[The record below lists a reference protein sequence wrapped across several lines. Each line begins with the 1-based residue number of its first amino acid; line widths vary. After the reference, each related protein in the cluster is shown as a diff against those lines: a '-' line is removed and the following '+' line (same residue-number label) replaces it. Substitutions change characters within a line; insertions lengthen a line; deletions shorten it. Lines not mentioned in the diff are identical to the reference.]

1 MVMMKNITLALD
13 EATIEAGREYAARH
27 QTTLNGLVRDLL
39 ARAVLTDRQAS
50 LAEMFRLMDA
60 FAGHSGG
67 ARWTRDD
74 LYER

>member
-13 EATIEAGREYAARH
+13 EATIEAGRIYAARH

-50 LAEMFRLMDA
+50 LTEMFRLMDGHP
-60 FAGHSGG
+60 GHSGG
-67 ARWTRDD
+67 SQWTRRD
-74 LYER
+74 LYDR